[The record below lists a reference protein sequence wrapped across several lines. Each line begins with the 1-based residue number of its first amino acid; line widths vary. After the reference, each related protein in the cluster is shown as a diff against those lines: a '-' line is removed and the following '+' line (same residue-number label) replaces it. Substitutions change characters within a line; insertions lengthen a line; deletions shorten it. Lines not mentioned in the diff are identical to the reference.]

1 MEPKNVEAKPEK
13 PVIGAKLE
21 ARKKQGT
28 ITLVTPP
35 SFFQNQNRSFCLINL
50 SKKDKDNFANAVNK
64 WFPKEDLTI
73 YLWDDNNFSQ
83 LDPFGND
90 SDPEYEKYLE

>member
-1 MEPKNVEAKPEK
+1 MAEKLNVQAKPEK

-35 SFFQNQNRSFCLINL
+35 SFFQNQNRSFCFMYKLRQTKI
-50 SKKDKDNFANAVNK
+50 
-64 WFPKEDLTI
+64 
-73 YLWDDNNFSQ
+73 
-83 LDPFGND
+83 
-90 SDPEYEKYLE
+90 

>member
-73 YLWDDNNFSQ
+73 YLLGTFFLLQWRH
-83 LDPFGND
+83 
-90 SDPEYEKYLE
+90 YLLYLRVNYI